1 MKTILLTLEY
11 PPFKGGVANYYGH
24 LVKHWPEKAGFEV
37 INHTK
42 GHWLL
47 ALKKLRTALKK
58 NSETFVLIG
67 QILPLGTVAY
77 LAYLIKPF
85 NYGVF
90 LHGMDFTFALKKSRK
105 RRLTALILKKA
116 KKIICA
122 NSYVASLVGD
132 FKSELK
138 DKIIV
143 VNPGVDNSSINR
155 LENTTPL
162 LQDKYQ
168 TKDKVTLLSLGRLVK
183 RKGVD
188 TVIKALAS
196 LDSET
201 KSKICYLVAGTG
213 EADYYL
219 KELAALKEVKVT
231 FVGEVS
237 DLEKW
242 SFLDLCDIFVMP
254 SRSINGDFEGFGI
267 VYLEANLY
275 GKPVIA
281 GRSGGVSD
289 AVIDKETGLL
299 VDPEKVEAVAAAIKF
314 LVNNPEERQ
323 RLGKAGRERVIRDFL
338 WDKQIK
344 KLYDNLRSL

>member
-1 MKTILLTLEY
+1 MKSILLTLEY

-24 LVKHWPEKAGFEV
+24 LVKYWPDKSGIEV
-37 INHTK
+37 IHKTK

-47 ALKKLRTALKK
+47 AIADLKQALKK
-58 NSETFVLIG
+58 NPGAFVFIG

-77 LAYLIKPF
+77 LEYLIKPF
-85 NYGVF
+85 DYGVF
-90 LHGMDFTFALKKSRK
+90 LHGMDFAFALKKPRK
-105 RRLTALILKKA
+105 KWLATLILKKA

-122 NSYVASLVGD
+122 NSYVAKLVKD
-132 FKSELK
+132 LAPELAG
-138 DKIIV
+138 KIIII
-143 VNPGVDNSSINR
+143 NPGIDSTSVNR

-188 TVIKALAS
+188 MVIEALAS
-196 LDSET
+196 LDEET
-201 KSKICYLVAGTG
+201 KNKICYIVAGTG
-213 EADYYL
+213 EADSYL
-219 KELAALKEVKVT
+219 KELAARKKVEVIFT
-231 FVGEVS
+231 GEVS

-254 SRSINGDFEGFGI
+254 ARSINGDFEGFGI

-299 VDPEKVEAVAAAIKF
+299 VDPEKIEEIANAIKF
-314 LVNNPEERQ
+314 LVNNPEERL
-323 RLGKAGRERVIRDFL
+323 RLGKTGRERVIHDFL
-338 WDKQIK
+338 WTEQIK
-344 KLYDNLRSL
+344 KLSDNL

>member
-1 MKTILLTLEY
+1 MKSLLLTLEY

-24 LVKHWPEKAGFEV
+24 LVRHWPDREGIKV
-37 INHTK
+37 IHHTS
-42 GHWLL
+42 HWLL
-47 ALKKLRTALKK
+47 AFNSLRTVLKKDPQ
-58 NSETFVLIG
+58 TFVLIG
-67 QILPLGTVAY
+67 QVLPLGTVAY
-77 LAYLIKPF
+77 LAYLLKPY

-90 LHGMDFTFALKKSRK
+90 LHGMDFTFAMKRPRKKWLMFLS
-105 RRLTALILKKA
+105 LKKA

-122 NSYVASLVGD
+122 NSYVASLVREA
-132 FKSELK
+132 KPELAN
-138 DKIIV
+138 KIII
-143 VNPGVDNSSINR
+143 VNPGIDDASINR
-155 LENTTPL
+155 LENATLL

-188 TVIKALAS
+188 MTIKAIAS
-196 LDSET
+196 LDEIT
-201 KSKICYLVAGTG
+201 QNKICYIVAGTG

-219 KELAALKEVKVT
+219 KELAVKMKVKVT
-231 FVGEVS
+231 FTGEVS

-254 SRSINGDFEGFGI
+254 ARSINGDFEGFGI

-289 AVIDKETGLL
+289 AVVNSETGLL
-299 VDPEKVEAVAAAIKF
+299 INPDSVEEIAAAIKL
-314 LVNNPEERQ
+314 LVNNPEERL
-323 RLGKAGRERVIRDFL
+323 RMGKSGRERVLRDFL
-338 WDKQIK
+338 WTNQIK
-344 KLYDNLRSL
+344 KLYDNLNI